1 MSWKMTAQQRAEQ
14 EAKLVAAIDAVA
26 GAADFL
32 SLEIAVAK
40 VEGRLQGV
48 REHGLPAAACRRHT
62 QRLQEVADAAR
73 GRFGREA
80 LQFTAAES
88 RQLTAEALR

>member
-14 EAKLVAAIDAVA
+14 EAKLTAAIDALDS
-26 GAADFL
+26 AADYL

-40 VEGRLQGV
+40 ADGRLEAM
-48 REHGLPAAACRRHT
+48 REHGLSTSAFKRYSR
-62 QRLQEVADAAR
+62 RLQEVADAVR
-73 GRFGREA
+73 SRFGREA